1 MDLQPKLR
9 RARRDE
15 IGAIDAL
22 MKASRGDLFPHFNDA
37 EQAAASVEYIAAVDP
52 TLISDGTYYVV
63 EVDGGLVACGA
74 TSRLEQRGQHGPR
87 HDPGDLV
94 WTGSDNARG
103 G

>member
-9 RARRDE
+9 LARRDE

-22 MKASRGDLFPHFNDA
+22 MKASTGDLVPHFYDA

-74 TSRLEQRGQHGPR
+74 NQSTRATRATWSSPRSVGSRMDRQ
-87 HDPGDLV
+87 
-94 WTGSDNARG
+94 
-103 G
+103 